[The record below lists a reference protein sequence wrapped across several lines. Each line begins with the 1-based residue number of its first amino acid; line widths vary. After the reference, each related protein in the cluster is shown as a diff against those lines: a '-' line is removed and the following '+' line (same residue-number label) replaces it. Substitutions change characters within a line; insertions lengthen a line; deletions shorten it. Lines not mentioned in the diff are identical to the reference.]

1 MKSIVCKHQSSA
13 LGSPLSIACY
23 AGNTAAARHLL
34 DVGESFGLDV
44 DERNLVTGNT
54 LAHDAVR
61 GDNVDI
67 LDLLLKRGARRSIR
81 NKQEETPLHF
91 ATRLNRLECVRLLLF
106 EKKKQRKRGEQKQG
120 QEEEGGEKD
129 EEEEK
134 ETEEEWAKTK
144 GKDKSKKRDTLIS
157 LTRQQEKRERFV
169 VNQRKQLLS
178 AKNHRGRTPQNIA
191 DMVGV
196 HEVVLGG
203 GLGSTLRMGKGSV
216 LTERI
221 GLGLGPAT
229 STTRV
234 RPTSA
239 VIRARNSGMLDILQ
253 PSQRKVTSK
262 RTGERREGGGGGG
275 GGRPGTAPAGQRR
288 VGPTTLPKAPQNQSP
303 PRPSTATAGRR
314 AAAAASRPKTAR
326 WNV

>member
-1 MKSIVCKHQSSA
+1 
-13 LGSPLSIACY
+13 
-23 AGNTAAARHLL
+23 
-34 DVGESFGLDV
+34 
-44 DERNLVTGNT
+44 
-54 LAHDAVR
+54 
-61 GDNVDI
+61 
-67 LDLLLKRGARRSIR
+67 
-81 NKQEETPLHF
+81 
-91 ATRLNRLECVRLLLF
+91 LECVRLLLF

-120 QEEEGGEKD
+120 QEEEGGEED

-275 GGRPGTAPAGQRR
+275 GGSAKGRTSPSRSVAPSESSSLPSDSASAEGWAVVSARGGADSSR
-288 VGPTTLPKAPQNQSP
+288 HSLPSELARTVGSKEQFAYCNLLTCAV
-303 PRPSTATAGRR
+303 
-314 AAAAASRPKTAR
+314 AASSDTPVATRCRRNCARRCSSPKKSGPKSSEQRP
-326 WNV
+326 